1 MIVIG
6 IDILT
11 TCESCALVNDLS
23 MTNRT
28 YCTHIS
34 LTKAIA
40 IQCLF
45 TVQVIIRLINR

>member
-11 TCESCALVNDLS
+11 TCESCTSVNDFS
-23 MTNRT
+23 ART
-28 YCTHIS
+28 IS

-45 TVQVIIRLINR
+45 TVQVIIRLINC